1 MKEFLL
7 NDAANAVRI
16 PLLAGAI
23 AALAWLR
30 RESQAGRMQARGDR
44 FVVALALLSVLT
56 YFNCGYFHGPSPIH
70 PSEMFHYH
78 LASKYFPELGYDGLY
93 GAALAADADGPRPRF
108 GDIERVRDLRTG
120 EIVPAAMVRG
130 DPSFRQRFSAER
142 WQAFRHDL
150 AFFQS
155 LNLPQGWQPSLV
167 DHGYNAPPARTL
179 ITWLVTSAVGQL
191 TLGSATLLAFLD
203 ALLLAALIAVVF
215 RLYGLRSAAFCAV
228 LFGANPLSTF
238 DWIGGSLL
246 RFDWLVLSGL
256 GICALSRQRFAL
268 AGALIGSAAMLRIFP
283 AFFALGVVLKG
294 VFELLRTRSWPART
308 TRFLAGLALAA
319 LVLLV
324 ASAAVLGSDSWLE
337 FYARIRVHL
346 APLYRNHVGLR
357 ALLGQNEIVLATARV
372 AIAGAFVFGVRRVN
386 DVQAAILGGTLIF
399 AFGYL
404 AGYYY
409 CFLLLFVL
417 WQPLD
422 RLDPLDRGT
431 WLFFGLLFL
440 VPEVAAVV
448 QAVSDERPRV
458 YANEIYPA
466 ASAAALLAFGAL
478 YARIYGFGA
487 ARRAPTAS

>member
-1 MKEFLL
+1 VKEILL

-30 RESQAGRMQARGDR
+30 RVSQAGGDPERGDR
-44 FVVALALLSVLT
+44 FVAVLAVLSVLT
-56 YFNCGYFHGPSPIH
+56 YFHCGYFHGPSPIH
-70 PSEMFHYH
+70 ASEMFHYH
-78 LASKYFPELGYDGLY
+78 LASKYFRELGYDGLY
-93 GAALAADADGPRPRF
+93 GAALAADADNPEPRF
-108 GDIERVRDLRTG
+108 ADIEWVRDLRTG
-120 EIVPAAMVRG
+120 EIVRASIVRG

-142 WQAFRHDL
+142 WEAFRRDL
-150 AFFQS
+150 AVIQS
-155 LNLPQGWQPSLV
+155 LNPPQGWQPSLL

-179 ITWLVTSAVGQL
+179 LTWAVTSAVGQL
-191 TLGSATLLAFLD
+191 TLGSATILAFLD
-203 ALLLAALIAVVF
+203 VLLLAVLIAVVF
-215 RLYGLRSAAFCAV
+215 RLYGVRSAAFCVV
-228 LFGANPLSTF
+228 LFGANPLSAF

-256 GICALSRQRFAL
+256 GICALFRQRFAL
-268 AGALIGSAAMLRIFP
+268 AGALIGGAAMFRIFP

-308 TRFLAGLALAA
+308 NRFLAGFTLAA
-319 LVLLV
+319 AVLLV
-324 ASAAVLGSDSWLE
+324 ASTAVLGGDSWLE
-337 FYARIRVHL
+337 FYAKIRMHL
-346 APLYRNHVGLR
+346 APQYLNHVGLR
-357 ALLGQNEIVLATARV
+357 ALLDQNEIVLATAQV
-372 AIAGAFVFGVRRVN
+372 AIAGAFFFGVRRVS

-404 AGYYY
+404 ASYYY
-409 CFLLLFVL
+409 CFLVLFVL

-422 RLDPLDRGT
+422 RLDRLDRGT

-448 QAVSDERPRV
+448 QASSDERPRI
-458 YANEIYPA
+458 YGSEIYPA
-466 ASAAALLAFGAL
+466 ASAAALLAFAAL

-487 ARRAPTAS
+487 ARLAPTAN